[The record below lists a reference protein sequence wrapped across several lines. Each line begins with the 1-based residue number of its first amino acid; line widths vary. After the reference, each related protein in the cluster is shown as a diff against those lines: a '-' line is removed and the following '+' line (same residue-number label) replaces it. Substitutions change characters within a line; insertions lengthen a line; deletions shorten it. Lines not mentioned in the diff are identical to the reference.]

1 MAYRYQGGRGRGG
14 GYSSRGHS
22 QFNSYS
28 KKTFDDLPND
38 EKEKTISYMIS
49 CLKDLI
55 TLKGRKFVNDGNI
68 SWANDPFTQFSLSKL
83 NEKLRKQGKPTYDN
97 NGFITN
103 KIYNY
108 PGRFHSTHTFFKTMN
123 EWGLLDLVR
132 SSNDEHVLIKP
143 HDNAFDLLQEKLES
157 CKTTSSS
164 VTESSS
170 KGHTMIS
177 SDEDDDDDDDDQ

>member
-1 MAYRYQGGRGRGG
+1 MAYKFQGGRGRGG
-14 GYSSRGHS
+14 GFSSRGPSH
-22 QFNSYS
+22 FNTYS
-28 KKTFDDLPND
+28 KKTFDDLPNE
-38 EKEKTISYMIS
+38 EKVKTMNYMIE
-49 CLKDLI
+49 CLKSLI

-83 NEKLRKQGKPTYDN
+83 NEKLRKQGKATYDN

-103 KIYNY
+103 KIYSY

-132 SSNDEHVLIKP
+132 SADDEHVLIKP
-143 HDNAFDLLQEKLES
+143 QDNAFDLIQAKIDS
-157 CKTTSSS
+157 CNSSG
-164 VTESSS
+164 TDSSS
-170 KGHTMIS
+170 KGGATMIS